1 MPKAKY
7 VIVGGGMAADAAV
20 RGIREVDTQGSIALI
35 GDEID
40 APYKRPPLSKGLWNG
55 KPFDRIWS
63 NTESLGVDLHLGR
76 SALWLDTRAKRV
88 IDDRGIIYR
97 FEKLLL
103 ATGSTPRR
111 LAINDKRII
120 YFRTVR
126 DYWRLRSLS
135 GQASRFAVIG
145 GGFIGSE
152 IAAALAS
159 VGKEVALIFP
169 GGAIGDRMFPE
180 DLALSLNDYYRERGV
195 QVLAGETVVGLEAR
209 GDQSVLRLRNVE
221 SGAEHALTVD
231 GVVAGI
237 GTQPNV
243 DLARASGLAVG
254 DGIVVDQFLRTGH
267 PDIYAAGDV
276 ASAFMPA
283 LGERRRVEHE
293 DNAKT
298 MGRVAGRA
306 MAGQPESYDHLPF
319 FYSDLFD
326 LGYEAVGDLD
336 PSLHTVAD
344 WTEPFRTGV
353 VYYLRDD
360 HRVRGVLLWNVWDHV
375 DAARTLIRQAEPSG
389 IDDLGKRL
397 LVAR

>member
-1 MPKAKY
+1 
-7 VIVGGGMAADAAV
+7 
-20 RGIREVDTQGSIALI
+20 
-35 GDEID
+35 
-40 APYKRPPLSKGLWNG
+40 
-55 KPFDRIWS
+55 
-63 NTESLGVDLHLGR
+63 
-76 SALWLDTRAKRV
+76 V
-88 IDDRGIIYR
+88 IDDRGTVHE
-97 FEKLLL
+97 FDKLLL

-159 VGKEVALIFP
+159 IGKEVALIFP
-169 GGAIGDRMFPE
+169 GAAIGDRIFPE
-180 DLALSLNDYYRERGV
+180 DLALSLNEYFRQRGV
-195 QVLAGETVVGLEAR
+195 QVLAGETVVGLETR

-254 DGIVVDQFLRTGH
+254 DGIMVDQFLRTGH

-276 ASAFMPA
+276 ANVYMPA

-293 DNAKT
+293 DNART
-298 MGRVAGRA
+298 MGRFAGRA
-306 MAGQPESYDHLPF
+306 MAGQPEPYNHLPF

-336 PSLHTVAD
+336 ARLRTVAD
-344 WTEPFRTGV
+344 WTEPFRKGV
-353 VYYLRDD
+353 VYYLGDD
-360 HRVRGVLLWNVWDHV
+360 RVRGVLLWNVWDHV
-375 DAARTLIRQAEPSG
+375 DAARTLIRQVEPRS
-389 IDDLGKRL
+389 IDDPGKRL